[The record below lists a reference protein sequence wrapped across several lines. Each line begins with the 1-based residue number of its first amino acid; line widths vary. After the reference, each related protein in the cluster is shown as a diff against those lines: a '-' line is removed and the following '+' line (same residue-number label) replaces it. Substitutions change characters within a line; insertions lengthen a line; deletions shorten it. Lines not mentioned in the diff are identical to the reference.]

1 MKMKEIGWR
10 GEARPWYPWI
20 RQCPRP
26 VYTEHQ
32 GHVCNAANDIAP
44 FNHLKICYTPSGL
57 QPQINLKYRSIDAD
71 TGNRLHFLLFQV
83 HIYRPQRSCGKVMF
97 LHLSVILFTGGGC
110 LHLVRGTCPLGRH
123 PPGQD
128 TLPGRHPTS
137 LGRHPPAQ
145 CMLGY
150 THLPT
155 QCMLGYGQQVDSAH
169 PTGMHSCL
177 QKVQLVFDY
186 WNRLH
191 FYFSKYILF
200 KKFNLYMLQ

>member
-1 MKMKEIGWR
+1 MGCNPKLIWSIVALTLTLEPLTFFTFPSTYLPPATKLRQGNVFTPVCHSVHR
-10 GEARPWYPWI
+10 GE
-20 RQCPRP
+20 
-26 VYTEHQ
+26 
-32 GHVCNAANDIAP
+32 
-44 FNHLKICYTPSGL
+44 
-57 QPQINLKYRSIDAD
+57 
-71 TGNRLHFLLFQV
+71 
-83 HIYRPQRSCGKVMF
+83 
-97 LHLSVILFTGGGC
+97 C

-123 PPGQD
+123 PPGQTPSRAD
-128 TLPGRHPTS
+128 GRHPPS

-155 QCMLGYGQQVDSAH
+155 QCMLGYGQQVGSAH

-186 WNRLH
+186 WNHLH

-200 KKFNLYMLQ
+200 KKFNLYMLK